1 MTEWRLHTAL
11 LGPHP
16 FAYDGTDRYVGYRP
30 QALFEH
36 GNQYGIWCA
45 GAALAAYWRLRVA
58 ISGKPRAGWSAAA
71 IILLVM
77 TLASQS
83 AGALLFLFAGYAML
97 TRSEEHTSE
106 LQSLMRISYAVFR
119 LKKKKIPRQQNIKH
133 LSIYNKAN

>member
-1 MTEWRLHTAL
+1 MRRTPSFTRTDPLVPDTTLFLA
-11 LGPHP
+11 PHP

-83 AGALLFLFAGYAML
+83 AGALLLLFACFAML
-97 TRSEEHTSE
+97 TLHGTFGLLRGERKS
-106 LQSLMRISYAVFR
+106 V
-119 LKKKKIPRQQNIKH
+119 
-133 LSIYNKAN
+133 